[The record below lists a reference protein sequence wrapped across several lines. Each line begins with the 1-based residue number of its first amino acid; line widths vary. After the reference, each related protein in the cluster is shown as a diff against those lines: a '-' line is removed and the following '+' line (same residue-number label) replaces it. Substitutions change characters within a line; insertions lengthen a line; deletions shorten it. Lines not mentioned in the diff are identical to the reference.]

1 MNIIVPIKQVPDLVE
16 ELEVDASGKDL
27 DREYL
32 KYKINEFDDHAL
44 EEALQL
50 EEQAGG
56 EVTVVALDS
65 EGIDK
70 ALFTAAAKG
79 ADRLVKVTGEFPPGT
94 STHVAARALAGA
106 ISEMS
111 YDLILTG
118 VQAADD
124 RDGQLPG
131 LLAAYLDLPQ
141 VGVVTGVEIGGL
153 DGSKL
158 TVHKEY
164 AGGVMAELEV
174 ELPAILGIQAAR
186 ETPRY
191 APVSRVRQMMKKTK
205 IDEIAAKDSAASA
218 GSSVSRIFKPE
229 KGAGAQMLQGSPE
242 EIADKIVAVLREKG
256 VGA

>member
-1 MNIIVPIKQVPDLVE
+1 MNIIVPVKQVPDLVE
-16 ELEVDASGKDL
+16 ELEVDGSGKDL

-50 EEQAGG
+50 KELAGG
-56 EVTVVALDS
+56 EVTAIALDS

-70 ALFTAAAKG
+70 TLFTAAAKG
-79 ADRLVKVTGEFPPGT
+79 ADRLVKVTGDFPPGT
-94 STHVAARALAGA
+94 STHVAAKALAGA

-141 VGVVTGVEIGGL
+141 VGVVTGVEP
-153 DGSKL
+153 DGSNEGKL

-164 AGGVMAELEV
+164 AGGLMAELEV
-174 ELPAILGIQAAR
+174 ELPAVLGIQAAR

-205 IDEIAAKDSAASA
+205 IDEIAAKDSDATA
-218 GSSVSRIFKPE
+218 GSTVSRVFKPD
-229 KGAGAQMLQGSPE
+229 KGAGAEMLEGSPE
-242 EIADKIVAVLREKG
+242 AIVDKLVAVLKEKG
-256 VGA
+256 ITA